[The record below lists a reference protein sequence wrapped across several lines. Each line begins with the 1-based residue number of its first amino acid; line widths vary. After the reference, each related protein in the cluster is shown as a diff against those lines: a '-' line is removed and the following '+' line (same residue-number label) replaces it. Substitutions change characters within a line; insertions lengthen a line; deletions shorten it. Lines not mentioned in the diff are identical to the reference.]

1 MRAGAIALLAAV
13 LGSAG
18 AIAEEPPVEAAP
30 EPCLT
35 ADGEAVLTGIDET
48 LTATLDDGRRVR
60 LADVAAAAAPPSL
73 TGAVAVLR
81 ATAEPDRYGRV
92 VGDLVLK
99 ATGASVRVEL
109 IKNGLA
115 FVDPAVMSGACLQA
129 LFAAERSAETDRRGV
144 WADSPVISADSP
156 ALAAAAGRIV
166 IVDGTVK
173 TIGETRQTIYLNFG
187 YRYRTDFTVIV
198 RKRDARGWD
207 DAARALEGRRVRVR
221 GLLEAWNGGLIRVEH
236 PAQIDAL
243 AGAQGGVSP
252 SR

>member
-1 MRAGAIALLAAV
+1 MRAAAALALALLLAGPAAAD
-13 LGSAG
+13 LACTLLPAG
-18 AIAEEPPVEAAP
+18 ESDLA
-30 EPCLT
+30 
-35 ADGEAVLTGIDET
+35 GIDDT
-48 LTATLDDGRRVR
+48 LTATLADGRRVR
-60 LADVAAAAAPPSL
+60 LADVAAAEGAPDL
-73 TGAVAVLR
+73 TGPVAVLS
-81 ATAEPDRYGRV
+81 ADVPDRYGRV

-99 ATGASVRVEL
+99 DTGESARMEL

-129 LFAAERSAETDRRGV
+129 LFAAERSAEAARRGV
-144 WADSPVISADSP
+144 WADHPVISAESP
-156 ALAAAAGRIV
+156 ALAEATGRMV

-187 YRYRTDFTVIV
+187 ERYRTDFTVIV
-198 RKRDARGWD
+198 RKRDARGWG
-207 DAARALEGRRVRVR
+207 DALGALKGRRVRVR

-243 AGAQGGVSP
+243 EGFTGEPAP